1 MPRRHREQSDE
12 ISLGW
17 PSLRAKRSNLHHHSV
32 NQTPNGNVNEH
43 MPQSF
48 AVYILTN
55 QGHSVLYT
63 GVTRDLKRRVFEHRQ
78 GLVEGFTRRYHAKKL
93 VWYEVTDSAY
103 SAITREK
110 QIKAGSRAKKLAQI
124 DTMNP
129 GWRDLYDEI

>member
-1 MPRRHREQSDE
+1 MPR
-12 ISLGW
+12 
-17 PSLRAKRSNLHHHSV
+17 
-32 NQTPNGNVNEH
+32 
-43 MPQSF
+43 SF

-78 GLVEGFTRRYHAKKL
+78 GLVEGFTRRYHAKTL

-110 QIKAGSRAKKLAQI
+110 QIKAGSRAKKLALI
-124 DTMNP
+124 DAMNP

>member
-1 MPRRHREQSDE
+1 
-12 ISLGW
+12 
-17 PSLRAKRSNLHHHSV
+17 
-32 NQTPNGNVNEH
+32 

>member
-1 MPRRHREQSDE
+1 MPR
-12 ISLGW
+12 
-17 PSLRAKRSNLHHHSV
+17 
-32 NQTPNGNVNEH
+32 
-43 MPQSF
+43 SF

-63 GVTRDLKRRVFEHRQ
+63 GVTRDLKRRVFDHRQ
-78 GLVEGFTRRYHAKKL
+78 GLVEGFTRRYHAKTL

-110 QIKAGSRAKKLAQI
+110 QIKAGSRAKKLALI
-124 DTMNP
+124 DAMNP

>member
-1 MPRRHREQSDE
+1 MPR
-12 ISLGW
+12 
-17 PSLRAKRSNLHHHSV
+17 
-32 NQTPNGNVNEH
+32 
-43 MPQSF
+43 SF

-63 GVTRDLKRRVFEHRQ
+63 GVTRDLKRRVFQHRQ
-78 GLVEGFTRRYHAKKL
+78 GLVEGFTRRYHAKAL

-110 QIKAGSRAKKLAQI
+110 QIKAGSRAKKLALI
-124 DTMNP
+124 DAMNP